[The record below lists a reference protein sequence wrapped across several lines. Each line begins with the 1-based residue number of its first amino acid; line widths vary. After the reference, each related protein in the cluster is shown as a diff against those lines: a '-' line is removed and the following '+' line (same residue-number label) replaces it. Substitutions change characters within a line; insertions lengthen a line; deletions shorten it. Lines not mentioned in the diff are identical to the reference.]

1 MAGNRKLPSDADR
14 NALREQWRKAFGR
27 PPPKYMSTNFMQ
39 GVLGWEEQ
47 AKQRGGLSAK
57 TKRSLRAIAKG
68 KTVARAIPRNISPGT
83 HLVREWNGR
92 TYQVEVLEQGFQMD
106 GRRYGSLTAIAK
118 KITGVNWSG
127 PRFFGLNRR

>member
-14 NALREQWRKAFGR
+14 PALLEQWRKAFGR
-27 PPPKYMSTNFMQ
+27 PPPKYMSTNFMLS
-39 GVLGWEEQ
+39 VLSWEEQ
-47 AKQRGGLSAK
+47 ARICGGLSAK
-57 TKRSLRAIAKG
+57 TKRALR
-68 KTVARAIPRNISPGT
+68 TVANGKSVAQAIPRKISPGT

-127 PRFFGLNRR
+127 PRFSGLNGR